1 MITKSSE
8 EYLKTIYLINKQSG
22 NVRVTDIANKMN
34 CTKPSV
40 NKALHILKDNSL
52 ITYDPYGEIELT
64 QEGENYAKKIIAA
77 YDIVYLFLSEIL
89 GIEKAEARQ
98 QAEQIKASMADST
111 LNSLAK
117 YVHSE
122 LNLGDLNCHY
132 DLNREKCRVCATLKK
147 ENAVT
152 KKSK

>member
-1 MITKSSE
+1 
-8 EYLKTIYLINKQSG
+8 
-22 NVRVTDIANKMN
+22 
-34 CTKPSV
+34 
-40 NKALHILKDNSL
+40 
-52 ITYDPYGEIELT
+52 
-64 QEGENYAKKIIAA
+64 
-77 YDIVYLFLSEIL
+77 
-89 GIEKAEARQ
+89 
-98 QAEQIKASMADST
+98 MADST